1 MGTEEDGKT
10 LGGLEVVGE
19 AVLVLVLVVRVA
31 GVGIDAHL
39 FAHVLA
45 RLVVV
50 HRAGDGDRVRVVA
63 RHDEQRVGV
72 LGAVG
77 LGALDHLVEGDRVA
91 HGAGPVERV
100 GVLVHE
106 ARLEH
111 QEEAVLVLL
120 EHFDGGVEGFGQIRL
135 VRELLDGVALP
146 LVAVDPA
153 VHVAGVK
160 EAEQAVGR
168 LAGDGAEHFCA
179 VRDEL
184 VAGVAELLDV
194 VDAVLALGAGGFLRE
209 EVGGA
214 AAEDDLGLDVVEHP
228 DDVGLVGAAAG
239 VGDDGGGRGVLDLG
253 VAHDADGLV
262 GLAAQK
268 LGDRLLLRIVLAGLG
283 AVGVDA
289 EGVDARL
296 VARHVGGGG
305 VRRTTSPRPRHNCGR
320 IGAKTVP
327 INGER
332 GTITRLA
339 ANVRREL
346 AENSSPVFMANFMA
360 KVLTHESH
368 SKKHQQ
374 PARRNAPG
382 G

>member
-1 MGTEEDGKT
+1 M
-10 LGGLEVVGE
+10 
-19 AVLVLVLVVRVA
+19 
-31 GVGIDAHL
+31 
-39 FAHVLA
+39 
-45 RLVVV
+45 
-50 HRAGDGDRVRVVA
+50 
-63 RHDEQRVGV
+63 
-72 LGAVG
+72 
-77 LGALDHLVEGDRVA
+77 
-91 HGAGPVERV
+91 
-100 GVLVHE
+100 
-106 ARLEH
+106 
-111 QEEAVLVLL
+111 
-120 EHFDGGVEGFGQIRL
+120 
-135 VRELLDGVALP
+135 
-146 LVAVDPA
+146 AVDPA

-168 LAGDGAEHFCA
+168 LAGDGAEHFRA

-305 VRRTTSPRPRHNCGR
+305 VGAVGGDRVDGARAEKSHVRH
-320 IGAKTVP
+320 VVH
-327 INGER
+327 GER
-332 GTITRLA
+332 SVVHAVRHALGEDAGGGAVTDGEAVGKKNDDVLGNRLFWRRVDVPVGAHFAFGALDDDFVAAGLLDLDVADDEGGTVDVVLLLHPDFLAGERLGVVGTVDLNGDVLA
-339 ANVRREL
+339 GDALVKLDLEVEAGVRHEAGLIDGIDLGGAGLAGGNEGEKRCGDGSGRGLDFHNEFLQQTMVRRRR
-346 AENSSPVFMANFMA
+346 AFGWS
-360 KVLTHESH
+360 KV
-368 SKKHQQ
+368 
-374 PARRNAPG
+374 
-382 G
+382 